1 MRQADSLRA
10 SAAAVE
16 AEGRNQRVALLAT
29 ESNRALQAKLR
40 RQEET
45 VEQYQKMLTE
55 ARAALRREKA
65 SSAAESKRLSEQLY
79 EQHEEGIQKLQKAS
93 ASRAHSPPAH
103 AQPTTH
109 HHSPLQALTKLD
121 EVPEPKPSGAELTA
135 AQMEELLL
143 EKDERIDQLV
153 RELADAKSA
162 LETTR
167 LHLQERATHVETL
180 EAQLD
185 VAGKREPTHQMYQQV
200 NQLRAKVTSRE
211 RDLGRM
217 RDALKTLKEVTHT
230 RRLEPGSRRPRPSL
244 PLRPLTP
251 LLSPLCRT

>member
-1 MRQADSLRA
+1 M
-10 SAAAVE
+10 
-16 AEGRNQRVALLAT
+16 
-29 ESNRALQAKLR
+29 
-40 RQEET
+40 
-45 VEQYQKMLTE
+45 
-55 ARAALRREKA
+55 
-65 SSAAESKRLSEQLY
+65 
-79 EQHEEGIQKLQKAS
+79 
-93 ASRAHSPPAH
+93 
-103 AQPTTH
+103 
-109 HHSPLQALTKLD
+109 
-121 EVPEPKPSGAELTA
+121 PEPKPSGAELTA

-167 LHLQERATHVETL
+167 LHLPERATHVETL

-230 RRLEPGSRRPRPSL
+230 RRLEPGGPSPTAL
-244 PLRPLTP
+244 SPTP
-251 LLSPLCRT
+251 TSHPAPSSPLCRT

>member
-1 MRQADSLRA
+1 
-10 SAAAVE
+10 
-16 AEGRNQRVALLAT
+16 
-29 ESNRALQAKLR
+29 
-40 RQEET
+40 
-45 VEQYQKMLTE
+45 
-55 ARAALRREKA
+55 
-65 SSAAESKRLSEQLY
+65 
-79 EQHEEGIQKLQKAS
+79 
-93 ASRAHSPPAH
+93 
-103 AQPTTH
+103 
-109 HHSPLQALTKLD
+109 
-121 EVPEPKPSGAELTA
+121 VPEPKPSGAELTA

-217 RDALKTLKEVTHT
+217 RDALKTLKEVRSDASRTLRLTRMAPTAHPAPLPALQDMTAMAQENAEKVANAKKAAADAERRAAARQLEDNLAERMEKLQARLGHAPHT
-230 RRLEPGSRRPRPSL
+230 GPSPHRSPHPN
-244 PLRPLTP
+244 PL
-251 LLSPLCRT
+251 

>member
-1 MRQADSLRA
+1 MSTPHDSPH
-10 SAAAVE
+10 
-16 AEGRNQRVALLAT
+16 T
-29 ESNRALQAKLR
+29 
-40 RQEET
+40 T
-45 VEQYQKMLTE
+45 
-55 ARAALRREKA
+55 
-65 SSAAESKRLSEQLY
+65 
-79 EQHEEGIQKLQKAS
+79 H
-93 ASRAHSPPAH
+93 HSPP
-103 AQPTTH
+103 TTH
-109 HHSPLQALTKLD
+109 
-121 EVPEPKPSGAELTA
+121 
-135 AQMEELLL
+135 LLAPTPYPH
-143 EKDERIDQLV
+143 RIDQLV

-185 VAGKREPTHQMYQQV
+185 VAGKREPTHQMYQQL

-230 RRLEPGSRRPRPSL
+230 RRLEPGGRRPRPSL

-251 LLSPLCRT
+251 LCRT

>member
-1 MRQADSLRA
+1 M
-10 SAAAVE
+10 
-16 AEGRNQRVALLAT
+16 
-29 ESNRALQAKLR
+29 
-40 RQEET
+40 
-45 VEQYQKMLTE
+45 
-55 ARAALRREKA
+55 
-65 SSAAESKRLSEQLY
+65 
-79 EQHEEGIQKLQKAS
+79 
-93 ASRAHSPPAH
+93 
-103 AQPTTH
+103 
-109 HHSPLQALTKLD
+109 
-121 EVPEPKPSGAELTA
+121 PEPKPSGAELTA

-217 RDALKTLKEVTHT
+217 RDALKTLKEVTH
-230 RRLEPGSRRPRPSL
+230 RDGSNRGAVARTALDPVPTSHPIPS
-244 PLRPLTP
+244 
-251 LLSPLCRT
+251 SPLCRT

>member
-1 MRQADSLRA
+1 M
-10 SAAAVE
+10 
-16 AEGRNQRVALLAT
+16 
-29 ESNRALQAKLR
+29 
-40 RQEET
+40 
-45 VEQYQKMLTE
+45 
-55 ARAALRREKA
+55 
-65 SSAAESKRLSEQLY
+65 
-79 EQHEEGIQKLQKAS
+79 
-93 ASRAHSPPAH
+93 
-103 AQPTTH
+103 
-109 HHSPLQALTKLD
+109 
-121 EVPEPKPSGAELTA
+121 PEPKPSGAELTA

-230 RRLEPGSRRPRPSL
+230 RPLEPRGRCPHGPLSHSDLSPRSS
-244 PLRPLTP
+244 
-251 LLSPLCRT
+251 SPLCRT

>member
-1 MRQADSLRA
+1 M
-10 SAAAVE
+10 
-16 AEGRNQRVALLAT
+16 
-29 ESNRALQAKLR
+29 
-40 RQEET
+40 
-45 VEQYQKMLTE
+45 
-55 ARAALRREKA
+55 
-65 SSAAESKRLSEQLY
+65 
-79 EQHEEGIQKLQKAS
+79 
-93 ASRAHSPPAH
+93 
-103 AQPTTH
+103 
-109 HHSPLQALTKLD
+109 
-121 EVPEPKPSGAELTA
+121 PEPKPSGAELTA

-217 RDALKTLKEVTHT
+217 RDALKTLKEVTHRDGSNRGAVART
-230 RRLEPGSRRPRPSL
+230 ALDPVPTSHPAPLPSQQDLTEMALEYAE
-244 PLRPLTP
+244 
-251 LLSPLCRT
+251 